1 MGEFVDIRE
10 IQGKVDSVIT
20 ILKELKKDTDV
31 YRYEELYE
39 YIVQVLVSIDRV
51 EQYVAGYVKTT
62 EKIEKLTPHEEGRKA
77 AEEGKTIDDNPHSGD
92 YLFSRHAWIR
102 GFEEV
107 SGKKT

>member
-1 MGEFVDIRE
+1 MGEFVDIRK
-10 IQGKVDSVIT
+10 IQEKVDSVIT

-31 YRYEELYE
+31 YRYRGLHEQL
-39 YIVQVLVSIDRV
+39 VQALPPMQRV
-51 EQYVAGYVKTT
+51 ERSVASYVEDT